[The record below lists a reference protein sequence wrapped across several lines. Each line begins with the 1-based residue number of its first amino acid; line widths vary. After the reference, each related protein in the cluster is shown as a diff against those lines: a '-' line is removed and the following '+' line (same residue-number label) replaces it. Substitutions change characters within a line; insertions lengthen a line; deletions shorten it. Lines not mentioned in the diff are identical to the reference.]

1 MITQEYTCN
10 IHPSRIFICF
20 GSAVTETLLALKT
33 NNELAKVNTQ
43 NDRN

>member
-20 GSAVTETLLALKT
+20 GSAVALKT